1 MTSYVLNCI
10 ISYMSQTIVS
20 DKISKRG
27 KDIEE
32 YLGSRYL
39 EPWFSKIRRTEK
51 DEEYEIT
58 FCPYCSQLLE
68 RPYWESRYN
77 GIRGRCNTCDVIWNL
92 S

>member
-1 MTSYVLNCI
+1 
-10 ISYMSQTIVS
+10 MSQTIVS

-39 EPWFSKIRRTEK
+39 EPWFSKTRRSEK
-51 DEEYEIT
+51 NEEYEMT
-58 FCPYCSQLLE
+58 FCPYCLQLLE

-77 GIRGRCNTCDVIWNL
+77 RIRAKCKTCEVIWNL

>member
-1 MTSYVLNCI
+1 
-10 ISYMSQTIVS
+10 MSQTIVS

-39 EPWFSKIRRTEK
+39 EPWFSKTRSSEK

-58 FCPYCSQLLE
+58 FCPYCLKLLG
-68 RPYWESRYN
+68 RPY
-77 GIRGRCNTCDVIWNL
+77 
-92 S
+92 

>member
-1 MTSYVLNCI
+1 MTSYVPNCK

-39 EPWFSKIRRTEK
+39 EPWFSKTRRSEK
-51 DEEYEIT
+51 MKSMKWLFVLIA
-58 FCPYCSQLLE
+58 F
-68 RPYWESRYN
+68 N
-77 GIRGRCNTCDVIWNL
+77 F
-92 S
+92 

>member
-1 MTSYVLNCI
+1 
-10 ISYMSQTIVS
+10 MSQTIVS
-20 DKISKRG
+20 DKISKRS

-39 EPWFSKIRRTEK
+39 EPWFLKTRSSEK

-58 FCPYCSQLLE
+58 FCPYYSQFLE
-68 RPYWESRYN
+68 RPYWKSLYN
-77 GIRGRCNTCDVIWNL
+77 GITERCKTCEVIWNL

>member
-1 MTSYVLNCI
+1 
-10 ISYMSQTIVS
+10 MSQTIVS
-20 DKISKRG
+20 DKISKRS

-39 EPWFSKIRRTEK
+39 EPWFSKTRSSEK

-58 FCPYCSQLLE
+58 FCPYCLRLLE

-77 GIRGRCNTCDVIWNL
+77 GIRAKCKTCEVIWNL

>member
-1 MTSYVLNCI
+1 
-10 ISYMSQTIVS
+10 MSQTIVS

-39 EPWFSKIRRTEK
+39 EPWFSKTRSSEK
-51 DEEYEIT
+51 DEEYEII
-58 FCPYCSQLLE
+58 FCLYCLQLLE
-68 RPYWESRYN
+68 RLYWESRYN
-77 GIRGRCNTCDVIWNL
+77 GIRGRCNTCEVIWNL

>member
-1 MTSYVLNCI
+1 
-10 ISYMSQTIVS
+10 MSQRIVS

-39 EPWFSKIRRTEK
+39 ESWFSKIRRTEK

-58 FCPYCSQLLE
+58 FCPYYLQLLE
-68 RPYWESRYN
+68 RSYWESRYN
-77 GIRGRCNTCDVIWNL
+77 GIRVKCKTCEVIWNL